1 MSIRSTAKAI
11 VVDRG
16 RVLLNLC
23 QDQWNG
29 EYYTLPGGGQ
39 ETYETIAQALVRE
52 CREETGYTVRPI
64 RFAALYEE
72 ICDDPLMR
80 EQYPTYAHKML
91 HIFLC
96 ELASSERQEPTEVD
110 DFQLSCQWVG
120 DGAAG
125 GDHGASCTPGG
136 ASKGDPG
143 WRSAA
148 VSGIRPPGP
157 QSRINRK
164 EEGPLRL

>member
-11 VVDRG
+11 VVDHG

-23 QDQWNG
+23 RDQWNG

-52 CREETGYTVRPI
+52 CREETGYTVRPV
-64 RFAALYEE
+64 RFAALCEE

-80 EQYPTYAHKML
+80 EQYPVYAHKML

-96 ELASSERQEPTEVD
+96 ELASPERQEPTEVD
-110 DFQLSCQWVG
+110 DFQLSCQWVETERLVEITVLPAPLG
-120 DGAAG
+120 KHLKEILDGAPPLFLG
-125 GDHGASCTPGG
+125 SDHLAHNH
-136 ASKGDPG
+136 A
-143 WRSAA
+143 
-148 VSGIRPPGP
+148 
-157 QSRINRK
+157 
-164 EEGPLRL
+164 

>member
-110 DFQLSCQWVG
+110 DFQLSCQWVEMERLG
-120 DGAAG
+120 EITVLPLPLGKHLKEILDGAPPLFLG
-125 GDHGASCTPGG
+125 SDHLVHNHA
-136 ASKGDPG
+136 
-143 WRSAA
+143 
-148 VSGIRPPGP
+148 
-157 QSRINRK
+157 
-164 EEGPLRL
+164 

>member
-11 VVDRG
+11 VVDHG

-23 QDQWNG
+23 RDQWNG

-52 CREETGYTVRPI
+52 CREETGYTVRPV

-72 ICDDPLMR
+72 ICDDPFMR
-80 EQYPTYAHKML
+80 EQYPVYAHKML

-96 ELASSERQEPTEVD
+96 ELASPERQEPTEVD
-110 DFQLSCQWVG
+110 DFQLSCQWVETERLG
-120 DGAAG
+120 EITVLPAPLGKHLKKILNGAPPLFLG
-125 GDHGASCTPGG
+125 SDHLAHNH
-136 ASKGDPG
+136 A
-143 WRSAA
+143 
-148 VSGIRPPGP
+148 
-157 QSRINRK
+157 
-164 EEGPLRL
+164 

>member
-23 QDQWNG
+23 RDQWNG

-52 CREETGYTVRPI
+52 CREETGYTVRPV
-64 RFAALYEE
+64 RFAALCEE

-110 DFQLSCQWVG
+110 DFQLSCQWVEMERLG
-120 DGAAG
+120 EITVLPAPLGEHLKEILDGAPPLFLG
-125 GDHGASCTPGG
+125 SDHLVHNHA
-136 ASKGDPG
+136 
-143 WRSAA
+143 
-148 VSGIRPPGP
+148 
-157 QSRINRK
+157 
-164 EEGPLRL
+164 

>member
-23 QDQWNG
+23 RDQWNG

-110 DFQLSCQWVG
+110 DFQLSCQWVEMERLG
-120 DGAAG
+120 EITVLPAPLVEHLKEILDGAPPLFLG
-125 GDHGASCTPGG
+125 SDHLAHNH
-136 ASKGDPG
+136 A
-143 WRSAA
+143 
-148 VSGIRPPGP
+148 
-157 QSRINRK
+157 
-164 EEGPLRL
+164 

>member
-110 DFQLSCQWVG
+110 DFQLSCQWVEMERLREITVLPAPLG
-120 DGAAG
+120 EHLKEILDGAPPLFLG
-125 GDHGASCTPGG
+125 SDHLAHNH
-136 ASKGDPG
+136 A
-143 WRSAA
+143 
-148 VSGIRPPGP
+148 
-157 QSRINRK
+157 
-164 EEGPLRL
+164 